1 MMIQIGLT
9 GWGDHPDVYN
19 PHSSSRDKLK
29 DYSGH
34 FPVVELDASFYA
46 IQPERNIEKWI
57 RETPDS
63 FQFVVKAYQGITGH
77 HRGELPFESED
88 EMFELFCRSIR
99 PLKEAG
105 KLAMVLVQFPPWF
118 DCQKKNVEEIQT
130 IKERLDEF
138 DIAIEFRHQSW
149 YHIDFREG
157 TLTFLRE
164 NGLIHSVCDEPQA
177 GEGSIPLV
185 PISTQKKKVL
195 FRLHGRNIHGWR
207 NPGDDE
213 QWRRVRY
220 LYDYNKEELNL
231 VSKTSS
237 LLEKQAERVYVL
249 FNNNSGGHAA
259 SNAKQLQKMLG
270 ISYEGLAPKQL
281 DLFEGEF

>member
-1 MMIQIGLT
+1 MIQIGLT
-9 GWGDHPDVYN
+9 GWGDHPEVYS

-46 IQPERNIEKWI
+46 IQPQRNIEKWI
-57 RETPDS
+57 KDTPDS
-63 FQFVVKAYQGITGH
+63 FQFVVKAYQGMTGH
-77 HRGELPFESED
+77 HRGALPFESED
-88 EMFELFCRSIR
+88 EMFDLFSQSIR

-118 DCQKKNVEEIQT
+118 DCQKKNVEEIRL
-130 IKERLDEF
+130 IKERLEEF
-138 DIAIEFRHQSW
+138 EIAIEFRHQSW
-149 YHIDFREG
+149 YHMNFREG
-157 TLTFLRE
+157 TLSFLRE
-164 NGLIHSVCDEPQA
+164 NGFIHSICDEPQA

-185 PISTQKKKVL
+185 PISTNKEKVL
-195 FRLHGRNIHGWR
+195 FRLHGRNVHGWR

-220 LYDYNKEELNL
+220 LYDYNKEELKQI
-231 VSKTSS
+231 SKTAT
-237 LLEKQAERVYVL
+237 LLEKQSDRVYVL

-259 SNAKQLQKMLG
+259 SNAKQFQKILG
-270 ISYEGLAPKQL
+270 ISYDGLAPKQL